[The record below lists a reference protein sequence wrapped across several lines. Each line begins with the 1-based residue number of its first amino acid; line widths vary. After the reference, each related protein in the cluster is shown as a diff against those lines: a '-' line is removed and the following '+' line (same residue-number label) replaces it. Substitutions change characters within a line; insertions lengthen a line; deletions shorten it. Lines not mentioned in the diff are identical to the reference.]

1 MKHEQQLKLQA
12 YLDGEL
18 SAREERAVA
27 DCVAS
32 DADAEKLLSELRLT
46 KAALK
51 GNELEVKVPEPRE
64 FYWSKIEREIQRLDT
79 TPATVGTN
87 WFTWWRRKYWI
98 PFSGF
103 AVMLALLIGT
113 GSQLLFHSSV
123 LEEID
128 NPSEETGAFTFR
140 SDKDRLTVVW
150 LYDRGSEADSESED
164 AEENPNP

>member
-1 MKHEQQLKLQA
+1 MKHEQQLNLQA

-18 SAREERAVA
+18 SAREERVVA
-27 DCVAS
+27 ELVAG
-32 DADAEKLLSELRLT
+32 DADAQKLLAELRFTKSALT
-46 KAALK
+46 
-51 GNELEVKVPEPRE
+51 GNELEAKVPETRE
-64 FYWSKIEREIQRLDT
+64 FYWSKIEREIQRVEA
-79 TPATVGTN
+79 TPATKGTH

-103 AVMLALLIGT
+103 AVMLALLVGT
-113 GSQLLFHSSV
+113 ASQLLFHSSV

-140 SDKDRLTVVW
+140 SDKERMTVVW
-150 LYDRGSEADSESED
+150 LYDRANESDSESED